1 MKFTN
6 VKQLIIKFMGGGLIN
21 FPTRFLRWIKIDGDA
36 DGNDGG
42 DSGEG
47 GEGGDASIDGLID
60 NAKNLVIKI
69 TQSGYNKVYPN
80 EGGPYKSSFDEYENE
95 DNFDKMIS
103 VPIENYLDISNMD
116 VYKIIMNFVNSDL
129 NTGRSAEIYLKR
141 IDYHVG
147 QNSTGSEVKILK
159 PEFSNHCIIEYDEI
173 GQGSGGGGSYCYFNL
188 DPTDITKVMV
198 YPEDA

>member
-1 MKFTN
+1 MKYTN
-6 VKQLIIKFMGGGLIN
+6 IKKLLIKFMGGGLIN

-36 DGNDGG
+36 EGD
-42 DSGEG
+42 DSGG
-47 GEGGDASIDGLID
+47 GEGGGGGASVDELID
-60 NAKNLVIKI
+60 DAKNLVIKI

-80 EGGPYKSSFDEYENE
+80 EGAPYKSSFDLYENE
-95 DNFDKMIS
+95 NNFDQMIS

-116 VYKIIMNFVNSDL
+116 VYKIIMNFIDL
-129 NTGRSAEIYLKR
+129 NTARSIEIYLKD

-173 GQGSGGGGSYCYFNL
+173 GLGSGGGGSYCYFNL
-188 DPTDITKVMV
+188 DPNDITKVMV